1 MYTPFSM
8 LQESGTAADHS
19 EVLHKLN
26 TPSDS
31 SALTTK
37 KQKNTANQSSKNLVN
52 LGKRTGKRT
61 VFSLKVLAARTQQL
75 GNYSMR
81 IL

>member
-8 LQESGTAADHS
+8 LQESGTAANHS

-31 SALTTK
+31 SALTTE
-37 KQKNTANQSSKNLVN
+37 KQKTLQTSLQKTWSIWGKGRGRGQYLV
-52 LGKRTGKRT
+52 
-61 VFSLKVLAARTQQL
+61 
-75 GNYSMR
+75 
-81 IL
+81 